1 MAGKTVVLDG
11 DCQLIIPS
19 AGELGVVT
27 AIRKPYPTY
36 TGETTVTP
44 SDETQVLHTEL
55 QTLIN
60 DITVEAVPGDYV
72 GSDIP
77 RRDSSDVA
85 ASGATVTAPAGYY
98 EAEATKT
105 IQSGTEGTP
114 TATKGAVSNH
124 AVSVTPSVT
133 NTEGYISGGTKSGTA
148 VTVSASELVSGTKE
162 ITENGSGIDVA
173 NYASVDVAVP
183 SSDPNLQSKTNIN
196 PTTSSQTIEADPGY
210 DGLSSVQINA
220 MPNGTEGTP
229 TAAKSAVSNH
239 SVSVTPSVTNTA
251 GYISGGTKT
260 GTPVTVT
267 AAELESGAKAITA
280 NGNGQDVTGYAAVD
294 VSVPNSYTASDEGKV
309 VNNSALV
316 AQTSATYTNN
326 GTYDTTLK
334 NSVTVDVPSQ
344 APVINPLSVTANG
357 TYSAPAGVDGYSPV
371 TVNVSGGGGISMDNV
386 VMRSLGST
394 IYASN
399 ATFVGSYA
407 FFSNSTITSVNLT
420 AATTIHENAFAYCK
434 NLKSINAPNVTKLE
448 SYVFSDCYSLNQ
460 VIMPNLTQIGSYAF
474 VRCSRIT
481 SISAPAVTSINYA
494 AFGGCSSLTA
504 IDFPNATLVGVGA
517 FSGCEELK
525 SVSLPALESVYGSV
539 FSGCRRLADVYLPM
553 AKATNINAFA
563 GCTSLVSISLSNLTS
578 LGTNTFYNCQRLK
591 DVSFPAVQN
600 VEQQCFNAC
609 SSLQTISLPNV
620 NKIGSSAFRSCVRL
634 TELHLE
640 EVTSVPTLYPYAFS
654 STPIGG
660 YSATAGQDGSI
671 FVPAS
676 LYASFQ
682 AANNWSSVAS
692 RMVSV

>member
-98 EAEATKT
+98 EAAATKT

-133 NTEGYISGGTKSGTA
+133 NTEGYINGGTKSGTA

-162 ITENGSGIDVA
+162 ITENGQGIDVA

-334 NSVTVDVPSQ
+334 NSVTVSVPSQ
-344 APVINPLSVTANG
+344 TPVINPLSVTENG
-357 TYSAPAGVDGYSPV
+357 TYTAPTGVDGYSPV
-371 TVNVSGGGGISMDNV
+371 TVNVQGGGGELKHAAV
-386 VMRSLGST
+386 
-394 IYASN
+394 ASRTN
-399 ATFVGSYA
+399 DG
-407 FFSNSTITSVNLT
+407 LT
-420 AATTIHENAFAYCK
+420 LEFK
-434 NLKSINAPNVTKLE
+434 NLIAEPKSFVIYITTNYSPTNTK
-448 SYVFSDCYSLNQ
+448 
-460 VIMPNLTQIGSYAF
+460 VIFFGDWIDSAALTL
-474 VRCSRIT
+474 T
-481 SISAPAVTSINYA
+481 KTE
-494 AFGGCSSLTA
+494 SSLTYEVNPITFFGTKRITNTYA
-504 IDFPNATLVGVGA
+504 DGTLTLNITNSSAVGQFA
-517 FSGCEELK
+517 QNTT
-525 SVSLPALESVYGSV
+525 Y
-539 FSGCRRLADVYLPM
+539 RLAYL
-553 AKATNINAFA
+553 
-563 GCTSLVSISLSNLTS
+563 
-578 LGTNTFYNCQRLK
+578 Y
-591 DVSFPAVQN
+591 
-600 VEQQCFNAC
+600 
-609 SSLQTISLPNV
+609 
-620 NKIGSSAFRSCVRL
+620 
-634 TELHLE
+634 
-640 EVTSVPTLYPYAFS
+640 
-654 STPIGG
+654 
-660 YSATAGQDGSI
+660 
-671 FVPAS
+671 
-676 LYASFQ
+676 
-682 AANNWSSVAS
+682 
-692 RMVSV
+692 

>member
-44 SDETQVLHTEL
+44 SDEAQVLHTEL

-114 TATKGAVSNH
+114 IATKGAVSNH

-173 NYASVDVAVP
+173 NYAAVDVAVP

-267 AAELESGAKAITA
+267 AAELESGTKAITA
-280 NGNGQDVTGYAAVD
+280 NGSGQDVTGYAAVD
-294 VSVPNSYTASDEGKV
+294 VNVPNSYTASDEGKV
-309 VNNSALV
+309 VNNGALV

-344 APVINPLSVTANG
+344 TPVINPLSVTANG

-371 TVNVSGGGGISMDNV
+371 TVNVSGGGSSNFVMGLFTPPTGKQTQFDINIPYAGNGYPVGITIIPEEGAACLDGAFYNTVDNGALSSF
-386 VMRSLGST
+386 MAIKCDFATPPTYTGGSDDTYT
-394 IYASN
+394 IGSRYKRGNSTLPGDTSAS
-399 ATFVGSYA
+399 ASGSYA
-407 FFSNSTITSVNLT
+407 TANATGPTTANAYRAVAFKSKNVLSVY
-420 AATTIHENAFAYCK
+420 IK
-434 NLKSINAPNVTKLE
+434 
-448 SYVFSDCYSLNQ
+448 
-460 VIMPNLTQIGSYAF
+460 TQASGIYAF
-474 VRCSRIT
+474 L
-481 SISAPAVTSINYA
+481 AGFNYRYY
-494 AFGGCSSLTA
+494 
-504 IDFPNATLVGVGA
+504 I
-517 FSGCEELK
+517 
-525 SVSLPALESVYGSV
+525 
-539 FSGCRRLADVYLPM
+539 
-553 AKATNINAFA
+553 I
-563 GCTSLVSISLSNLTS
+563 
-578 LGTNTFYNCQRLK
+578 
-591 DVSFPAVQN
+591 
-600 VEQQCFNAC
+600 
-609 SSLQTISLPNV
+609 
-620 NKIGSSAFRSCVRL
+620 
-634 TELHLE
+634 
-640 EVTSVPTLYPYAFS
+640 
-654 STPIGG
+654 
-660 YSATAGQDGSI
+660 YSE
-671 FVPAS
+671 
-676 LYASFQ
+676 
-682 AANNWSSVAS
+682 
-692 RMVSV
+692 